1 MSDNHIDLWGS
12 FSESELKACDEV
24 CGYKK
29 NRKCNVNTWW
39 WNSGVKDEIKKKKYV
54 YKEIK
59 KIPTE
64 ETQNEYRR
72 RLKKAAKKAVTRAM
86 KEEAVRKIKEIS
98 RNTNNVFS
106 LVKKMKI
113 VSTDVVRE
121 MCMRGNDGTL
131 YLNEKDRGNLWKA
144 HMSKIMNE
152 DNDWNQI
159 ADADAVEGPIER
171 VMRKKIMDAFKHLKI
186 GKASGPT
193 WWVRFGCSL

>member
-12 FSESELKACDEV
+12 FRESELKACDEV

-29 NRKCNVNTWW
+29 NWKCNVNTWW
-39 WNSGVKDEIKKKKYV
+39 WNSGVKDEIKKKKL
-54 YKEIK
+54 YKEME

-72 RLKKAAKKAVTRAM
+72 LNKAAKKAVARAM
-86 KEEAVRKIKEIS
+86 KEEAMRKINEIS

-106 LVKKMKI
+106 LVRKMKI
-113 VSTDVVRE
+113 KSTNVVGG

-131 YLNEKDRGNLWKA
+131 YLNEKDRENLRNA
-144 HMSKIMNE
+144 HMSEIMNE
-152 DNDWNQI
+152 DNDWNEI

-171 VMRKKIMDAFKHLKI
+171 VMRKKIMEAFKHLKI
-186 GKASGPT
+186 GKAPGPT
-193 WWVRFGCSL
+193 W